1 MINAYPICYSLM
13 ALIQDN
19 NLMILNTIGVVV
31 YDVAELFENNLD
43 IIKWS
48 YTIIRIKFPLD
59 KKIRKFELW
68 ELEYYFIIFYSAL
81 NIFELHTEDIL

>member
-19 NLMILNTIGVVV
+19 NLMILNTIGVV

-43 IIKWS
+43 IIK
-48 YTIIRIKFPLD
+48 
-59 KKIRKFELW
+59 
-68 ELEYYFIIFYSAL
+68 
-81 NIFELHTEDIL
+81 